1 MFLRS
6 SAYGLGF
13 WGLFVCTACGG
24 GKHADAPAAD
34 GGEKAPL
41 SSGSSGTS
49 GRAAA
54 GSGGSK
60 AGSSGAGSGA
70 DTGHAGRAGGAG
82 SGGAG
87 SGGAAAVSGSHW
99 QPKPGLSWQY
109 QLQGSLDT
117 GVDADVFDIDL
128 FNTSA
133 DAIGKLQAQQR
144 KVVCYFDTAY
154 ESYRDD
160 SKQLEPYK
168 GNPIDGWPGQYWVDV
183 RQQAVVDV
191 MLKRIEVAVSKGC
204 DAVEADDVDAR
215 SNQPG
220 FPITAQDQQG
230 FIIKLADAAHALG
243 LGFGL
248 KNDLDEVK
256 ELVSHADFAINEQ
269 CFEYDECDSLTPFI
283 SAGKPVFNVE
293 YTDGDLA
300 SKAGQICDQAKTLGF
315 ASIIKHLDLDAPRY
329 GCP

>member
-6 SAYGLGF
+6 SAHGLQF
-13 WGLFVCTACGG
+13 LALIACAGCAGG
-24 GKHADAPAAD
+24 AHQSTRPAAD
-34 GGEKAPL
+34 GGAKAQP

-49 GRAAA
+49 GQAGA
-54 GSGGSK
+54 GSGGSSS
-60 AGSSGAGSGA
+60 AASSGGEAAVGGSG
-70 DTGHAGRAGGAG
+70 GRGGAG
-82 SGGAG
+82 GGVT
-87 SGGAAAVSGSHW
+87 VSGERW
-99 QPKPGLSWQY
+99 QARPGLSWQY
-109 QLQGSLDT
+109 QLQGSLDSS
-117 GVDADVFDIDL
+117 VAADVFDIDL

-133 DAIGKLQAQQR
+133 DDIGKLQAKQH

-168 GNPIDGWPGQYWVDV
+168 GNPIDGWPGQYWVDI
-183 RQQAVVDV
+183 RQEAVVDV
-191 MLKRIEVAVSKGC
+191 MRKRIALAASKGC

-220 FPITAQDQQG
+220 FPISAQDQQG
-230 FIIKLADAAHALG
+230 FIAKLADAAHAKNLA
-243 LGFGL
+243 FGL

-256 ELVSHADFAINEQ
+256 ALVSHADFAVNEQ
-269 CFEYDECDSLTPFI
+269 CFEYDECDALEPFI
-283 SAGKPVFNVE
+283 SAGKAVFNVE

-300 SKAGQICDQAKTLGF
+300 GKAGQICGQAKALEF